1 LKESCTVEEDKTF
14 TEYNAGESFLK
25 CFLPCIMTPFFGIY
39 IFLFIAP
46 FVIFREPIVAAGSYP
61 FACLWMSMLTFMIV
75 GDQFNKK
82 FYTLS

>member
-1 LKESCTVEEDKTF
+1 
-14 TEYNAGESFLK
+14 
-25 CFLPCIMTPFFGIY
+25 MTPFFGIY

-46 FVIFREPIVAAGSYP
+46 FVIFREPIIAAGSYP